1 MHKNWYEYTP
11 EDNEAF
17 YTEEFN
23 LMEVLGEKPEAVHPS
38 EPAEEEK
45 GLSEPVVKLVKG
57 FLTAGELETGSFQQL
72 DTTGK
77 SMGEI
82 DRLRLQVVN
91 ERRLRR
97 KSEDEMGMTLV
108 KLKLDMA
115 AKASQAKTREAN
127 LQEEVEQ
134 LKRKCPKDNTIH
146 ALQVAHEMSV
156 QKLKK
161 ELEDVKLNLLNKTK
175 RIICAHEIQL
185 NQKAK
190 AKQDVE
196 AELSQVR
203 EKNSSLL
210 NESGE
215 LKAQI
220 QSRNV
225 DIDSLKS
232 QVTELKAMTET
243 MKDNSLRKHREW
255 NLERQ
260 FLCQQTEE
268 AKSQL
273 LKAETESKLL
283 LETNGQLEASLGN
296 LKKELEELSK
306 GCGKLDGRLQK
317 ETEEKILMRQEI
329 QDKGMEMDVM
339 KDVINKSR
347 DQKINLKL
355 QVQEVQGRLR
365 TEEEANR
372 FLNESLNELK
382 EELEREKLEKA
393 AILRNCEDLKEGQS
407 TVQQECSLL
416 EAKVSTLSQKLNKT
430 EEERSLLEAKS
441 SALEQKLNKTEEER
455 YLLEAKSI
463 ALTQNLKETEEERTL
478 LEAKSSALEQKLIKT
493 EEDCS
498 LLEAKSSAFEQ
509 KLNKTEEERSL
520 LGAKSSALEKKLIK
534 SEENCSLLEA
544 KSTALTQKLKE
555 TEEERSL
562 LEERWLATE
571 LKLEKK
577 RQKWYRKLLRC

>member
-1 MHKNWYEYTP
+1 MSKNWCEYTP

-23 LMEVLGEKPEAVHPS
+23 LMEVLGENPEAVHPS

-45 GLSEPVVKLVKG
+45 GLSEPAVKLVKG
-57 FLTAGELETGSFQQL
+57 FLTAEELETGSFQQL

-82 DRLRLQVVN
+82 NRLRLQVVN

-97 KSEDEMGMTLV
+97 KSEDEMGMALV
-108 KLKLDMA
+108 MLKLDMA

-127 LQEEVEQ
+127 LHEEVEQ
-134 LKRKCPKDNTIH
+134 LKRKCPKDDTIH

-161 ELEDVKLNLLNKTK
+161 ELDDVKLNLFNKTK
-175 RIICAHEIQL
+175 QIICAHEIQL
-185 NQKAK
+185 KQQAK

-196 AELSQVR
+196 AELRQVR
-203 EKNSSLL
+203 KENTSLL

-220 QSRNV
+220 LSRNE
-225 DIDSLKS
+225 DIESLKS
-232 QVTELKAMTET
+232 QVAELKAMTRTTKE
-243 MKDNSLRKHREW
+243 NSLQQYQEW

-273 LKAETESKLL
+273 LKTETESKLL
-283 LETNGQLEASLGN
+283 LEKNSQLEASLGN
-296 LKKELEELSK
+296 LKKELKELSK
-306 GCGKLDGRLQK
+306 RCGKLDGRLQK
-317 ETEEKILMRQEI
+317 ETEEKILMRQKI
-329 QDKGMEMDVM
+329 QDKDMEMDVM

-347 DQKINLKL
+347 DRKINLKL
-355 QVQEVQGRLR
+355 QVQEVQARLR

-372 FLNESLNELK
+372 FLNESLNKLK

-416 EAKVSTLSQKLNKT
+416 EAKVSTLSQKLNET

-441 SALEQKLNKTEEER
+441 SALEQKL
-455 YLLEAKSI
+455 
-463 ALTQNLKETEEERTL
+463 
-478 LEAKSSALEQKLIKT
+478 IKR
-493 EEDCS
+493 EED
-498 LLEAKSSAFEQ
+498 
-509 KLNKTEEERSL
+509 
-520 LGAKSSALEKKLIK
+520 
-534 SEENCSLLEA
+534 CSLLEA
-544 KSTALTQKLKE
+544 KSTALTQNLKKTEEERTLLEIKSSALTKKLKE
-555 TEEERSL
+555 TEEERSLLAAKSSALERKLKKKEEDCSLLEAKSKALTDKLKKTEEERSL

-577 RQKWYRKLLRC
+577 RRKWYRKLLCC

>member
-1 MHKNWYEYTP
+1 MMKNWYEYTP

-23 LMEVLGEKPEAVHPS
+23 LMEVLGEKPEEVHPS

-45 GLSEPVVKLVKG
+45 GLSEPAVKLVRG
-57 FLTAGELETGSFQQL
+57 FLTAEELETGSFQQL
-72 DTTGK
+72 DTTEK

-82 DRLRLQVVN
+82 NRLRLQVVN

-97 KSEDEMGMTLV
+97 KSEDEMGMALV

-134 LKRKCPKDNTIH
+134 RIRALERKDDTIH

-161 ELEDVKLNLLNKTK
+161 ELEDVKLNLLNETK

-196 AELSQVR
+196 AELSQER
-203 EKNSSLL
+203 EENRSLL

-220 QSRNV
+220 QSRNE
-225 DIDSLKS
+225 DIESLKS
-232 QVTELKAMTET
+232 QVAELKDITDT
-243 MKDNSLRKHREW
+243 MKENSLRQHQKWH
-255 NLERQ
+255 LEKQ

-268 AKSQL
+268 VKAQL
-273 LKAETESKLL
+273 LKTETERKLL
-283 LETNGQLEASLGN
+283 LETNGQLEASLVN
-296 LKKELEELSK
+296 LKKELEKLSK
-306 GCGKLDGRLQK
+306 RCGKLDRQLQK
-317 ETEEKILMRQEI
+317 ETEERILMRQEI
-329 QDKGMEMDVM
+329 QDKEMEMDVM
-339 KDVINKSR
+339 KDVIQKSR
-347 DQKINLKL
+347 DRKINLKL
-355 QVQEVQGRLR
+355 QVQEVQARLR

-372 FLNESLNELK
+372 FFNESLNELK
-382 EELEREKLEKA
+382 EELEQEKLEKA

-407 TVQQECSLL
+407 TLHQECSLL
-416 EAKVSTLSQKLNKT
+416 EVKVSALSQKLKET
-430 EEERSLLEAKS
+430 EEERSLLEVKS
-441 SALEQKLNKTEEER
+441 STLTQKLMKTEEGR
-455 YLLEAKSI
+455 SLLEAKSG
-463 ALTQNLKETEEERTL
+463 ALTQKLKEMEEERSL
-478 LEAKSSALEQKLIKT
+478 LDAKSTTLEQKLIKT

-498 LLEAKSSAFEQ
+498 LLGAKSSAF
-509 KLNKTEEERSL
+509 
-520 LGAKSSALEKKLIK
+520 
-534 SEENCSLLEA
+534 
-544 KSTALTQKLKE
+544 TQKLKE

-562 LEERWLATE
+562 LEERWLAAE

-577 RQKWYRKLLRC
+577 RQKWYRKLLC

>member
-23 LMEVLGEKPEAVHPS
+23 LMEVLGENPEAVHPS

-45 GLSEPVVKLVKG
+45 GLSEPAVKLVRG

-97 KSEDEMGMTLV
+97 KSEDEMGMALV
-108 KLKLDMA
+108 MLKLDMA

-134 LKRKCPKDNTIH
+134 LKRKCPKDDTIH
-146 ALQVAHEMSV
+146 ALQVAHEMSI

-175 RIICAHEIQL
+175 QIICAHEIQL
-185 NQKAK
+185 KQQAK

-220 QSRNV
+220 QSRNE
-225 DIDSLKS
+225 DIESLKS
-232 QVTELKAMTET
+232 QVADLKEMTET
-243 MKDNSLRKHREW
+243 MKENSLQQHQEW

-273 LKAETESKLL
+273 LKTETESKLL
-283 LETNGQLEASLGN
+283 LEKNSQLEASLGN

-306 GCGKLDGRLQK
+306 RCGKLDGQLQK
-317 ETEEKILMRQEI
+317 ETEEKILMRQKI
-329 QDKGMEMDVM
+329 QDKDMEMDVM

-355 QVQEVQGRLR
+355 QVQEVQARLR

-393 AILRNCEDLKEGQS
+393 AILSNCEDLKERQS

-416 EAKVSTLSQKLNKT
+416 EVKASALSQKLKET

-441 SALEQKLNKTEEER
+441 SALEQKL
-455 YLLEAKSI
+455 
-463 ALTQNLKETEEERTL
+463 
-478 LEAKSSALEQKLIKT
+478 
-493 EEDCS
+493 
-498 LLEAKSSAFEQ
+498 
-509 KLNKTEEERSL
+509 
-520 LGAKSSALEKKLIK
+520 IK
-534 SEENCSLLEA
+534 SEENCSLLE
-544 KSTALTQKLKE
+544 SRSRALTQKLNE